1 LRGIDPA
8 VTKASLDKILTRL
21 GERHIPVLLA
31 GMRAP
36 RNMGEDFVH
45 AFDAIYPA
53 LASTHRVVF
62 YPFFLEGVATA
73 AALNQGDGMHPDAAG
88 VDAIVGRLLPKVEEL
103 IARARA
109 AS

>member
-1 LRGIDPA
+1 
-8 VTKASLDKILTRL
+8 
-21 GERHIPVLLA
+21 
-31 GMRAP
+31 
-36 RNMGEDFVH
+36 
-45 AFDAIYPA
+45 
-53 LASTHRVVF
+53 
-62 YPFFLEGVATA
+62 VATA